1 MNRRRQPSRETPL
14 GPGAKK
20 DGCFR
25 RLLMPPPPPCNP
37 IQLHELYTRIGLV
50 SASSCVE
57 SSSST
62 HVDACLTKILDITLI
77 LCSTI
82 CVPSATRHNIHMY
95 PYFLFAA
102 IHHLKSSP
110 SFSVRPCSSV
120 GRVTVN
126 LIRRSWVRF
135 PPRSK
140 DFFFASC
147 GSLFP
152 ITRANAQWVIHG
164 FK

>member
-1 MNRRRQPSRETPL
+1 MVNRGEEKVRVHINVVPRSTEFDSHRGQKIFSLPRVVPCFPVLGLRPS
-14 GPGAKK
+14 
-20 DGCFR
+20 
-25 RLLMPPPPPCNP
+25 
-37 IQLHELYTRIGLV
+37 GLFMGL
-50 SASSCVE
+50 
-57 SSSST
+57 SST
-62 HVDACLTKILDITLI
+62 IIYTSELI

-82 CVPSATRHNIHMY
+82 CVPSATRHNIYMY

-110 SFSVRPCSSV
+110 TCSVPPCSSV
-120 GRVTVN
+120 GRVTVD

-140 DFFFASC
+140 YFFFTSC

-152 ITRANAQWVIHG
+152 FTSANAQWVILG